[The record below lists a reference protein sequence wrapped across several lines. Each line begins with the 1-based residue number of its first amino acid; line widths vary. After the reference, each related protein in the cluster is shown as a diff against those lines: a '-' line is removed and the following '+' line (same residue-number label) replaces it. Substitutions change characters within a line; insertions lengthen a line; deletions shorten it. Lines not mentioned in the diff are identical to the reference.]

1 MNKRIFGKFA
11 GNLAALVLATAIA
24 GLYSCS
30 AAHSDTWSLT
40 AEDREEITQLI
51 YSYSYTFDSKNL
63 DAFLN
68 LYTPDAVWADYY
80 AGSSTPTDV
89 VDTPQKMRT
98 AFGNQMQQLAA
109 AGTQSRHFL
118 TNLSISGTSPGVA
131 QGTAMFLV
139 AHQQYDQ
146 AQATATVEHTGMYS
160 YQFAKTTNGWKFR
173 RLEAHIDHK

>member
-1 MNKRIFGKFA
+1 MGKKILILVAAMAIFG
-11 GNLAALVLATAIA
+11 V
-24 GLYSCS
+24 YSCS
-30 AAHSDTWSLT
+30 T
-40 AEDREEITQLI
+40 ARSEEWNFTAGDHQEITQLI

-98 AFGNQMQQLAA
+98 AFGNQMQQLSA

-118 TNLSISGTSPGVA
+118 TNLSISGTSPGLA
-131 QGTAMFLV
+131 QGTAMFVV

-146 AQATATVEHTGMYS
+146 PQATATVEHTGVYN
-160 YQFAKTTNGWKFR
+160 YQFEKTASGWKFK